1 MISVCIIHGP
11 NLNLMGVRDPEVYGS
26 HSLEQINREILELAK
41 ELEVEVRIGQYNHE
55 GDIIDALQDAREW
68 ADAIIINPAGY
79 TTYSVAIR
87 DAIQAVRLPTIEVHL
102 SNMHAREPFRHHS
115 VISPVVLGQIEGFG
129 VDSYLLALRAVKNIV
144 QKRWR

>member
-1 MISVCIIHGP
+1 
-11 NLNLMGVRDPEVYGS
+11 MGVRDPEVYGS